1 MSYGDFMFGGGDEQS
16 PEKAL
21 CEAMAEQLN
30 KELGDVAVTKD
41 GRKWVKIADSVV
53 KVDEPQWFKDIK
65 CPISDD
71 WIYHPRPLYGLTKHG
86 EEYGFPKFPKYEFF
100 CMGKGGEKGQLITL
114 EEIPFRIGEIT
125 YYGCLNVESFKK
137 VRDKRGEVSV
147 VDDVSGMTVTFRTD
161 KWAMLSLYN
170 NLGEDTAVFTGEKW
184 RPIAWFDEDNIT
196 VYADDPVCAPTMKE
210 IYG

>member
-1 MSYGDFMFGGGDEQS
+1 MNRLTPRISHAS
-16 PEKAL
+16 
-21 CEAMAEQLN
+21 AMR
-30 KELGDVAVTKD
+30 V
-41 GRKWVKIADSVV
+41 
-53 KVDEPQWFKDIK
+53 
-65 CPISDD
+65 C
-71 WIYHPRPLYGLTKHG
+71 H
-86 EEYGFPKFPKYEFF
+86 GFPKFPKYGFF
-100 CMGKGGEKGQLITL
+100 CMGKGGEKGKLLTL
-114 EEIPFRIGEIT
+114 EDIPFLIGEIT